1 MSTALP
7 SRPVKRLNW
16 RLMAAG
22 IAGALIVLL
31 VVANAH
37 LVYVAVASQPDCVA
51 HIKAPEQAR
60 AAEGVAYRA
69 ARSSC

>member
-1 MSTALP
+1 MSAAVP
-7 SRPVKRLNW
+7 SRPARRLNW
-16 RLMAAG
+16 RLVAAG
-22 IAGALIVLL
+22 IAGAVLVLL

-60 AAEGVAYRA
+60 TAEGVAYRA